1 MIPDEPA
8 RQPGRGG
15 ANVLVTAAGRRTG
28 LVRAFLEAVHER
40 GGRVYAAD
48 VDGLAPALY
57 LADEA
62 IRSLRSDDASYI
74 DDLLASVARHGIRLL
89 VPTIDTDLPILARH
103 AGSFD
108 AAGCRVA
115 ISMPAFIEMTMDK
128 HLSGLAFEAAGVRV
142 ARSWIPPLPPAAA
155 MPAQI
160 FVKPRAGSASQDTY
174 RIDLA
179 ELDGVLRLVRDP
191 IVQEVLTGPE
201 ITIDALLD
209 LDGLPIH
216 YVPRRRIRTL
226 GGESI
231 QGVTLEHDPAF
242 ETWIEAV
249 LAICAD
255 MGARGPLT
263 LQAFVG
269 TGGPVLSE
277 VNARFG
283 GGFPLA
289 LEAGGTYPRWLLD
302 MVEGVAVR
310 PRLREYETGVF
321 MTRAN
326 AERFVR
332 EPKW

>member
-1 MIPDEPA
+1 MTSDQPA
-8 RQPGRGG
+8 RQPGRGDV
-15 ANVLVTAAGRRTG
+15 NVLVTAAGRRTG
-28 LVRAFLEAVHER
+28 LVEAFGEAAHER

-62 IRSLRSDDASYI
+62 IRSLRTDDIAYV
-74 DDLLASVARHGIRLL
+74 DDLLASVAGHGIRLL

-103 AGSFD
+103 VARFE

-115 ISMPAFIEMTMDK
+115 ISTSAFIETTMDK
-128 HLSGLAFEAAGVRV
+128 HLSGLAFEAAGIRV
-142 ARSWIPPLPPAAA
+142 PRSWIPPLPAGAELPI
-155 MPAQI
+155 QV

-174 RIDLA
+174 RIELA
-179 ELDGVLRLVRDP
+179 ELDMVLRLVREP

-209 LDGLPIH
+209 LDGQPIH

-231 QGVTLEHDPAF
+231 QGVTLEHDTGF
-242 ETWIEAV
+242 ETWIEDV
-249 LAICAD
+249 LDRCSA

-263 LQAFVG
+263 LQAFMG
-269 TGGPVLSE
+269 TAGPVLSE
-277 VNARFG
+277 INARFG

-289 LEAGGTYPRWLLD
+289 LEAGGAYPGWLLD
-302 MVEGVAVR
+302 MIDGVAVR
-310 PRLREYETGVF
+310 PRLREYETGVY

-332 EPKW
+332 RPKW

>member
-1 MIPDEPA
+1 MTPDQSA
-8 RQPGRGG
+8 RPPGRGG
-15 ANVLVTAAGRRTG
+15 VNVLVTAAGRRTG
-28 LVRAFLEAVHER
+28 LVEAFMDAVHER

-57 LADEA
+57 VADEA
-62 IRSLRSDDASYI
+62 IRSQRIDDVAYI

-103 AGSFD
+103 VARFE
-108 AAGCRVA
+108 AAGCRLA
-115 ISMPAFIEMTMDK
+115 ISAPAFIETTMDK
-128 HLSGLAFEAAGVRV
+128 YASGLAFEAVGVRGP
-142 ARSWIPPLPPAAA
+142 RSWIPPLPAHAELPR
-155 MPAQI
+155 QV

-209 LDGLPIH
+209 LDGRPIH

-231 QGVTLEHDPAF
+231 QGVTLEHEPAF

-249 LAICAD
+249 LAACAG

-269 TGGPVLSE
+269 TAGPALSE

-289 LEAGGTYPRWLLD
+289 LEAGGAYPRWLLD
-302 MVEGVAVR
+302 MVEGLAVR
-310 PRLREYETGVF
+310 PRLREYETGVY

-332 EPKW
+332 RPKW